1 MLRKYRQMVRVESP
15 AAAAI
20 SSPLVPETPRSQNSA
35 QAWRET
41 ASRACACLR
50 LCVPRISWVAMVKAS

>member
-1 MLRKYRQMVRVESP
+1 MVRVESP

-20 SSPLVPETPRSQNSA
+20 SSPLVAETPRSQNSA

-41 ASRACACLR
+41 ARRACACFG
-50 LCVPRISWVAMVKAS
+50 LCVPRISWVAMVKASYTQ